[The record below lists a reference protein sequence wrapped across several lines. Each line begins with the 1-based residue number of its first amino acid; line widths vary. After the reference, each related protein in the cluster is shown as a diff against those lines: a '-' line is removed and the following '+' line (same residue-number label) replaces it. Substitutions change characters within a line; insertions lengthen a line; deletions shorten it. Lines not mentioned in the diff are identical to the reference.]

1 MKPHFDLRKH
11 AFGNERGLTL
21 ILVTVSLVSLV
32 GIAALAIDMTTL
44 YVARAE
50 IQHAADAA
58 ALAGAKAFVDSGV
71 TTDPSNATLPGIAQT
86 MARDFVAAVVAQNNV
101 AGSPPKLVSAPVID
115 LTPPGQPNILG
126 NPRVTVTLQRTN
138 LPLFFARIWGGSS
151 ASVSATA
158 IAEAYNPAFS
168 DNNTGSF
175 TPAAPQCVKPF
186 LVPNND
192 PGQTGNPPFV
202 VPTTGG
208 INGNAISF
216 VGEPIILTPACLSRG
231 PNGQNAGCNLRPFKP
246 GTPSNPPTPQ
256 VSPGEYL
263 PLVPP
268 DAHQYCPSA
277 SAPGCSAGGT
287 DFEQSTE
294 CCDGIA
300 FNFPR
305 CGASTTPATWD
316 TTTNPWG
323 PNGPAKQGLQCLIH
337 MTSTGPPTGTAAQ
350 DTLFIPGVP
359 PNPGQMQ
366 IQAGDYTHVRYNI
379 PLGSVIA
386 TSDSIITVPLF
397 DNTTNAPMPP
407 TVTIVGFLQLFVD
420 YLDPT
425 GDVHAHI
432 LNVSGCGSNG
442 SGTLVSGGGVS
453 SIPVR
458 LIHN

>member
-1 MKPHFDLRKH
+1 MKQRFDLRKH
-11 AFGNERGLTL
+11 SLGNEQGVTL
-21 ILVTVSLVSLV
+21 ILVTVSLLSLV

-71 TTDPSNATLPGIAQT
+71 TSDPSSATLQGIATT
-86 MARDFVAAVVAQNNV
+86 MAGDFVTAVAAQNNV
-101 AGSPPKLVSAPVID
+101 SGSPPQLVSAPVID
-115 LTPPGQPNILG
+115 LTPAGQPNVVG
-126 NPRVTVTLQRTN
+126 NPRVTVTLQRAN
-138 LPLFFARIWGGSS
+138 LPLFFARIWGGTS

-168 DNNTGSF
+168 AANTGSF
-175 TPAAPQCVKPF
+175 MPAAPKCVKPF

-192 PGQTGNPPFV
+192 PSPTQTGNPPFV
-202 VPTTGG
+202 IPSTGA
-208 INGNAISF
+208 INSRSAISF
-216 VGEPIILTPACLSRG
+216 VGESITLTPACKSG
-231 PNGQNAGCNLRPFKP
+231 GQNGQNAGCNLPTFNPANPAAQVLP
-246 GTPSNPPTPQ
+246 GQ
-256 VSPGEYL
+256 YV

-268 DAHQYCPSA
+268 DTHQYCPNA
-277 SAPGCSAGGT
+277 SAPGCSPGGT
-287 DFEQSTE
+287 DFEQSTQ

-300 FNFPR
+300 FSFPR
-305 CGASTTPATWD
+305 CGASTALATWD
-316 TTTNPWG
+316 RTTNPWG

-337 MTSTGPPTGTAAQ
+337 TTNSGPPTGNTAQ
-350 DTLFIPGVP
+350 DTLLIPGVP

-366 IQAGDYTHVRYNI
+366 IQAGDYTHIRYNI
-379 PLGSVIA
+379 PIGTVIA

-397 DNTTNAPMPP
+397 ENTTNAPLPP

-420 YLDPT
+420 YLDTT

-432 LNVSGCGSNG
+432 LNVSGCGTSS
-442 SGTLVSGGGVS
+442 SGTVASGGGVS
-453 SIPVR
+453 PIPVR